1 MKTRQ
6 LLTAALLLSVALCAS
21 SCLKDQKDV
30 FDEPSSARM
39 QAYLENVRN
48 ILEYTTDEGWVLD
61 YYPGSAY
68 AGISIAVKFTSQEVT
83 AVSEKDPFTE
93 ETSTFK
99 LTTDDGPVLSF
110 DTYNTILHE
119 YATPSSTKYQAKGGD
134 FEFDIL
140 GVSDSEII
148 LRGKRSR
155 NYCFLHPLEENLED
169 YLLAV
174 KDMESSISVAAV
186 STEVG
191 GTEYEGYLDSAT
203 RTFSYGEKGT
213 PDEQLLSK
221 RYIVTPTGLR
231 FAGEFSL
238 GSEVFSEWVYD
249 ASNEEFVD
257 EMSGTVFEK
266 VIPKGWVSYD
276 DYLGGWTLNYNGGSS
291 HFDIT
296 LTVAE
301 QGNSF
306 YMEGLSRGGYKAT
319 ITYNGGRGRL
329 GWIRQGVGA
338 SGTKEIA
345 LCPWD
350 AASGYYTW
358 GEGVGM
364 VGYVED
370 EEVTPLEVKWMD
382 NGVWKQTSDYSVD
395 SWLCMVLDPNNSD
408 NNTGATGNY
417 MFASGSYQLPG
428 PITLVKK

>member
-1 MKTRQ
+1 MKTRK
-6 LLTAALLLSVALCAS
+6 LIFAALLSVMAVCAS
-21 SCLKDQKDV
+21 SCLKDQADK
-30 FDEPSSARM
+30 FDQPSSARM
-39 QAYLENVRN
+39 QAYLENVRD

-68 AGISIAVKFTSQEVT
+68 AGISIALKFTSQEVT
-83 AVSEKDPFTE
+83 AVSEKDPFEE

-110 DTYNTILHE
+110 DTYNSIIHE

-140 GVSDSEII
+140 KVSDEEIV

-155 NYCFLHPLEENLED
+155 NYCFLHPLYESIED
-169 YLLAV
+169 YLYEV
-174 KDMESSISVAAV
+174 QEMERKISVAAV
-186 STEVG
+186 STEIG
-191 GTEYEGYLDSAT
+191 GVEFEGYLDSAT

-213 PDEQLLSK
+213 PDEDLINK
-221 RYIVTPTGLR
+221 RYVITPTGLR

-238 GSEVFSEWVYD
+238 GDEVFTEWVYD
-249 ASNEEFVD
+249 ADNEEFID

-266 VIPKGWVSYD
+266 VIPKGWVSYN
-276 DYLGGWTLNYNGGSS
+276 DYLGGWTLNYDGG
-291 HFDIT
+291 HFDVT

-306 YMEGLSRGGYKAT
+306 YLEGISKGAYKAL

-358 GEGVGM
+358 GEGIGM
-364 VGYVED
+364 IGYVED
-370 EEVTPLEVKWMD
+370 ETVTPLEVKWMD
-382 NGVWKQTSDYSVD
+382 NGVWRQTSDYTVN
-395 SWLCMVLDPNNSD
+395 SWLCMILDSNNSD
-408 NNTGATGNY
+408 NNTGA
-417 MFASGSYQLPG
+417 SGSYLFPNNSYQLPG
-428 PITLVKK
+428 PITFVKK